1 MNSADGF
8 RSHQVSE
15 APSKMY
21 FVPHKGEK
29 RCNGAFFTE
38 LPVLTDLSLCLC
50 PLTWKEGMTVQF
62 PFIRWI
68 KSLLCCMFHRWSLP
82 VVEYCAF
89 FPSSWCQL
97 SVLAFNPFS
106 STLSTQQSLFING
119 IITAKKGSSV
129 AYLRVSCCCQGRQ
142 TIGRLDSVVD
152 GCGYWQHMIAGNR
165 MFIHR
170 GDEVWAIS

>member
-1 MNSADGF
+1 
-8 RSHQVSE
+8 
-15 APSKMY
+15 MY

-129 AYLRVSCCCQGRQ
+129 AYLRVSCL
-142 TIGRLDSVVD
+142 IFVNEIWNRLEAWLSSRWLWLLTAHDCWEQNV
-152 GCGYWQHMIAGNR
+152 HT
-165 MFIHR
+165 
-170 GDEVWAIS
+170 